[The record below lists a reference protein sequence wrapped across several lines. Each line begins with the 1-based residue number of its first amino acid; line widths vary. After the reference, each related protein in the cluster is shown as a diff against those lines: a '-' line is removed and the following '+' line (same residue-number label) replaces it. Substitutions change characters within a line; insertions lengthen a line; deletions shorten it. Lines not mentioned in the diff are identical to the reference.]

1 MPENHHLQLV
11 IDATRK
17 QAFNTKRIEF
27 CATNGHLIR
36 KYFTPAKIYCG
47 YIICLCK
54 IGLT

>member
-54 IGLT
+54 IVLT